1 MMIKLDSVSEKRES
15 VGIEIPTG
23 GLPNRRALKEFLDSH
38 EYSIA
43 LNGATEAR
51 KAGKTLVFLFYDQE
65 AYGDRSYYFCEE
77 DNKVYS
83 DYFSIGD

>member
-1 MMIKLDSVSEKRES
+1 MIKMDSVSERRES
-15 VGIEIPTG
+15 ASIEIPTG

-38 EYSIA
+38 EYSLE